1 MAGEHSATKPQ
12 PTIVFGSVVTFMAV
26 LFGGLGIGGVGSDN
40 ELLTW
45 VGSIGTLVTGAL
57 NQAFAYYIKGQVVPV
72 GDVGTY
78 LNEKREP
85 VEGPAAAEVERKQS
99 GDP

>member
-1 MAGEHSATKPQ
+1 MAAHESATKPQ
-12 PTIVFGSVVTFMAV
+12 PTVVFGSVITFMAV

-40 ELLTW
+40 EVLVW
-45 VGSIGTLVTGAL
+45 VGSVGTLVTGAL
-57 NQAFAYYIKGQVVPV
+57 NQAFAYFIRGQVVPV

-85 VEGPAAAEVERKQS
+85 VKGPAAAEVEAKEEQD
-99 GDP
+99 G